1 MVPSQNQEKTHMDR
15 EVYVSVGAAIRA
27 RRDAIGMTQAHLAE
41 SAGLSR
47 TSVTN
52 IERGGQALLVH
63 QLLELA
69 RVLRVSPASL
79 LPNTK
84 LTGKL
89 DELQP
94 MSGTIKALLDKLEE
108 PPSRKRQR

>member
-1 MVPSQNQEKTHMDR
+1 MLCPIDR
-15 EVYVSVGAAIRA
+15 LQMHRDLYEAIGVAIRK
-27 RRDAIGMTQAHLAE
+27 RRESIGMTQATLAE

-69 RVLRVSPASL
+69 RVLRVRPADI
-79 LPNTK
+79 LP
-84 LTGKL
+84 
-89 DELQP
+89 DQIAAREIDSARQP
-94 MSGTIKALLDKLEE
+94 TAEVKVLLDRLEAR
-108 PPSRKRQR
+108 STRRGSS